1 VTISVPINDPGKQ
14 TYPRRLV
21 TALDLFL
28 NAVAGG
34 RLDETISSRC
44 SKAALGGNVPA
55 KALVWVFDLFQ
66 QDHIYAAPEG
76 DEIRAQEAI
85 SDLEK
90 NTNTT
95 PDVQ

>member
-1 VTISVPINDPGKQ
+1 VTISIPINDPGKQ
-14 TYPRRLV
+14 SYLRRLV

-28 NAVAGG
+28 NALAGG

-44 SKAALGGNVPA
+44 SKAALTGNPVA

-66 QDHIYAAPEG
+66 PQHIYKAPEG

-85 SDLEK
+85 ADLEK